1 MIDQNNLLKM
11 MNKMPNR
18 CLCMFGYRVSVKG
31 TNLRTEP
38 KHIVFLSQLLLLFGF
53 CHSCKT
59 DNPMVDVNEVGTEAV
74 VTSTCSNPKCPNPKT
89 TWHSQPTMPGTKLPA
104 GNFLLCMAIL
114 VAGASASKV
123 FTVFAHMGLGCLSF
137 NTFFKYQR
145 VSSHENIV
153 QHNKGTLIKFPCP
166 QYSTMIFA
174 HYAYTIYIQD

>member
-1 MIDQNNLLKM
+1 MSLYT
-11 MNKMPNR
+11 
-18 CLCMFGYRVSVKG
+18 FGYRVSVKG

-59 DNPMVDVNEVGTEAV
+59 DNPMVDVDQVGTEAV
-74 VTSTCSNPKCPNPKT
+74 VTSTCSNPKCPNPKS

-104 GNFLLCMAIL
+104 GNFLLCVAIL

-123 FTVFAHMGLGCLSF
+123 FTVFAHMGLGCISL

-153 QHNKGTLIKFPCP
+153 QHNQGTLINSP
-166 QYSTMIFA
+166 A
-174 HYAYTIYIQD
+174 HNIPP